1 MPQVHFFGII
11 AARARSTS
19 VCEGGRALAYP
30 RSPHVSQRIAILPET
45 ITNKIAAGEVV
56 ERPASVIK
64 ELLENSL
71 DAGATDISV
80 EVAAGGRRLVRITDN
95 GHGMSREDALLS
107 LERHATSKIRT
118 DSDLDGILTLGF
130 RGEALPSIASVS
142 RFRLATREADRMEG
156 TEIIVEGGR
165 VRDVKACGMAPG
177 TVITVEQLFFNT
189 PARLKFLKSAET
201 ETGHVG
207 DAVARMAVSRPD
219 VAFSLVSDGRELL
232 RVQRSDLRRRIA
244 QAVGRNAAAGLH
256 EVAGKEGGI
265 TVTGFISGPG
275 VVRSATSAMFTY
287 VNGRFVRD
295 KVVQHA
301 IMQAY
306 RGVIDRGRYPV
317 LALFIELP
325 PGEVD
330 VNVHPTKHE
339 VRFRRQASVHDALQA
354 ALEEVLRRSPWLT
367 HNREPAPAATATP
380 PTGQAYRER
389 IAAAA
394 QASLA
399 LPGRPART
407 SHPASYVSA
416 DSKGAVK
423 PAADA
428 PSSLIPQP
436 STASVVREPAE
447 PFRPDPAPAESTG
460 YFSAL
465 AIIGQFHGEYILCQS
480 GAELVIIDQHAASER
495 VAYQRLR
502 RQFLDGGVES
512 QRLLFP
518 ETLELSFGEA
528 ALVARFRDDLARI
541 GFELEP
547 FGGATIIAFALPQVA
562 AGKDG
567 IRLVRDIVAELA
579 ALGTSAAFGG
589 SIDGML
595 ARIACHSVVRGFHPL
610 DSRQIIELL
619 RAMDETD
626 FAASCPHG
634 RPVSHTIT
642 LAELEKIFK
651 RT

>member
-1 MPQVHFFGII
+1 
-11 AARARSTS
+11 
-19 VCEGGRALAYP
+19 
-30 RSPHVSQRIAILPET
+30 
-45 ITNKIAAGEVV
+45 
-56 ERPASVIK
+56 
-64 ELLENSL
+64 
-71 DAGATDISV
+71 
-80 EVAAGGRRLVRITDN
+80 
-95 GHGMSREDALLS
+95 MSRDDALLA

-142 RFRLATREADRMEG
+142 RFRLATREADSLEG
-156 TEIIVEGGR
+156 TEIVVEGGR

-177 TVITVEQLFFNT
+177 TAITVEQLFFNT
-189 PARLKFLKSAET
+189 PARLKFLRSTET

-207 DAVARMAVSRPD
+207 DTVARTAVSRPD
-219 VAFSLVSDGRELL
+219 VAFSLVSDGRDLL

-244 QAVGRNAAAGLH
+244 QAVGREAAGGLH
-256 EVAGKEGGI
+256 EVASSEGGI
-265 TVTGFISGPG
+265 TVTGFISGPS
-275 VVRSATSAMFTY
+275 VVRSATSSMFTY
-287 VNGRFVRD
+287 INGRFVRD

-306 RGVIDRGRYPV
+306 RSVISRGRYPV

-339 VRFRRQASVHDALQA
+339 VRFRRQATVHDALQA

-367 HNREPAPAATATP
+367 HRRDPATAATATP

-394 QASLA
+394 QASMV

-407 SHPASYVSA
+407 SHPASYAST
-416 DSKGAVK
+416 DGKEAVQV
-423 PAADA
+423 AAA
-428 PSSLIPQP
+428 LP
-436 STASVVREPAE
+436 TAASVSVREPAE
-447 PFRPDPAPAESTG
+447 PFQPDPASAESTG
-460 YFSAL
+460 YFSSL
-465 AIIGQFHGEYILCQS
+465 AIIGQFHGEYIICQS

-495 VAYQRLR
+495 VAFQRLR
-502 RQFLDGGVES
+502 RQFLAGGVES

-518 ETLELSFGEA
+518 ETLELSFSEA
-528 ALVARFRDDLARI
+528 ALVVRFRDDLARI

-547 FGGATIIAFALPQVA
+547 FGGATVIAAALPRVT
-562 AGKDG
+562 AGIDS

-579 ALGTSAAFGG
+579 ALGTSAAFSG
-589 SIDGML
+589 SIDGL
-595 ARIACHSVVRGFHPL
+595 LSRIACHSVVRGFHPL
-610 DSRQIIELL
+610 DSRQINELL

-634 RPVSHTIT
+634 RPVSHTIN
-642 LAELEKIFK
+642 LGELEKIFK